1 MDASPVLAKQQQQN
15 AVLKRAVV
23 QEQKKR
29 AAAEEAL
36 VKSTEEAAALA
47 ERVEELSALLAALSS
62 ATSQPQSSTTDASPA
77 ATGGSSGTGWLQK
90 NLGWIK
96 GGEPAGRNDPERSG
110 AAAAGLAALQE
121 ELSAKA
127 EENERLHM
135 RLFDSS
141 QELQRI
147 KEDLE
152 QARSQLAQSRNQRAP
167 SLPAPSPSP
176 SSAERRQDLLF
187 WAQIEHAL
195 GAAECSAANA
205 QTALE
210 ALAFASLPAT
220 QDRRVSVTP
229 MPGGQEALPSL
240 GRANLAYQS
249 PSSSEHAAERSSLY
263 RTPDSGGLPCWAEG
277 ERAQRVGSVL
287 EAAVPLLRQLATS
300 YCVHHGAQ
308 TERLQRLFVLQ
319 VCFHALFHVLAGVC
333 APLETEEHATFHC
346 AGIRVSRGLQGA
358 RRKHEQHACDACGS

>member
-62 ATSQPQSSTTDASPA
+62 ATSQPQSSTADVSPA
-77 ATGGSSGTGWLQK
+77 ATGGSSGTGWLRK
-90 NLGWIK
+90 NLEWIK

-167 SLPAPSPSP
+167 SLPAPSTSP

-187 WAQIEHAL
+187 WAQIEHAFS
-195 GAAECSAANA
+195 AAERSAANA
-205 QTALE
+205 QSALE
-210 ALAFASLPAT
+210 ALVFACPPAT

-240 GRANLAYQS
+240 GRASLACQS
-249 PSSSEHAAERSSLY
+249 PSSIEPAAERSSLY
-263 RTPDSGGLPCWAEG
+263 RTPDSGDLPCWAEG

-287 EAAVPLLRQLATS
+287 ETSVPLLRQLATS
-300 YCVHHGAQ
+300 CCVHHGAQ
-308 TERLQRLFVLQ
+308 TERLQRLFLHQ
-319 VCFHALFHVLAGVC
+319 VCPRALPHLLAGVC
-333 APLETEEHATFHC
+333 
-346 AGIRVSRGLQGA
+346 VSAA
-358 RRKHEQHACDACGS
+358 RD